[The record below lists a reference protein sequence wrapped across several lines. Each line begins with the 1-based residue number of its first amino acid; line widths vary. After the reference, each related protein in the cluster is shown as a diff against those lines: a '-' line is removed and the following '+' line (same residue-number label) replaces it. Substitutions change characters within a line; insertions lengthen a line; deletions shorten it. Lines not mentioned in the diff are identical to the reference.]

1 MCPALQ
7 DGLGKNSTLERL
19 ELNNVKLAEAG
30 ATNFSFHFAV
40 IKAARPNKTQKTL
53 FLHHY
58 GSSEM
63 TDDEV
68 RNLTSLLKQNYGL
81 ENLPGLE
88 SGERMGDLCS
98 VLQLNGVGRGYLH
111 DDGSSVMKCVDV
123 LSAVRDDLNCVFLHL
138 LENPSLCNRD
148 SN

>member
-1 MCPALQ
+1 
-7 DGLGKNSTLERL
+7 
-19 ELNNVKLAEAG
+19 
-30 ATNFSFHFAV
+30 
-40 IKAARPNKTQKTL
+40 
-53 FLHHY
+53 
-58 GSSEM
+58 
-63 TDDEV
+63 
-68 RNLTSLLKQNYGL
+68 
-81 ENLPGLE
+81 
-88 SGERMGDLCS
+88 MGDLCS

>member
-40 IKAARPNKTQKTL
+40 IKAVRPNKTLKTL

-68 RNLTSLLKQNYGL
+68 RNLTSLVKQNYYYGL
-81 ENLPGLE
+81 ESLPGIE
-88 SGERMGDLCS
+88 SGERMRNLRAPFCS
-98 VLQLNGVGRGYLH
+98 
-111 DDGSSVMKCVDV
+111 
-123 LSAVRDDLNCVFLHL
+123 
-138 LENPSLCNRD
+138 
-148 SN
+148 